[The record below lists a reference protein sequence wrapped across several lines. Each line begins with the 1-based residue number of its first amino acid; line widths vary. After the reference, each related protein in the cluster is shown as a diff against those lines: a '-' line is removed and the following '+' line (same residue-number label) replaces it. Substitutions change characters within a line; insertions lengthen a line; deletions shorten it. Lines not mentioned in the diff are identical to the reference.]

1 MKPRPKETILGI
13 RFFTGSASEA
23 VEAALGGE
31 LVLAPSGPG
40 MADDLVDSEAYREA
54 LLNADINLT
63 DSGFMLE
70 LWRWSTGHR
79 LPRLSGLGFLR
90 TLLDHP
96 LAKQA
101 GNTFWV
107 MPSEGEQNIHLKW
120 LNANGVAVA
129 PEDCYIAPRYAPG
142 VIDDQELVA
151 QIARRKPRTIIVA
164 IGGGVQERLGLTLK
178 RRFADEP
185 NRPGV
190 VCIGAAIGFL
200 SGAQVKIPP
209 WVDRR
214 KLGWLWRTLSSPRK
228 YSSRYISALGLF
240 NLLFRYKH
248 RLPPL
253 RVNSQASDILTAGL
267 RPKN

>member
-1 MKPRPKETILGI
+1 MVMIAMNPKSEEIILGVC
-13 RFFTGSASEA
+13 FYTSSTAGA
-23 VEAALGGE
+23 VEVAFNGG

-40 MADDLVDSEAYREA
+40 MADDLVDSAAYREA

-70 LWRWSTGHR
+70 LWRWKTGRR

-90 TLLDHP
+90 TLLAHP

-107 MPSEGEQNIHLKW
+107 MPSEDEQAIHLKW
-120 LNANGVAVA
+120 LNANGVPVD
-129 PEDCYIAPRYAPG
+129 PEDCYIAPLYGKG

-151 QIARRKPRTIIVA
+151 QLLRRKPRTVIVA
-164 IGGGVQERLGLTLK
+164 IGGGVQERLGLSLK
-178 RRFADEP
+178 RRLASESKP
-185 NRPGV
+185 PGV

-200 SGAQVKIPP
+200 SGAQVNIPP
-209 WVDRR
+209 WVDRWR
-214 KLGWLWRTLSSPRK
+214 LGWLWRTASSPRK
-228 YSSRYISALGLF
+228 YSSRYISALGLL
-240 NLLFRYKH
+240 NLVFRYKE

-253 RVNSQASDILTAGL
+253 RVNS
-267 RPKN
+267 